1 MNIPEEIINQASKQL
16 SKDIDTQVLMTALG
30 WTSFSFSEG
39 KVYGQNYFTVQPMTG
54 VKWQEMETW
63 MVETFGSTAHDG
75 VWTPNM
81 RWYMNNSKFW
91 FRDKKDLEWFIL
103 RWQ

>member
-1 MNIPEEIINQASKQL
+1 MEL
-16 SKDIDTQVLMTALG
+16 ALD
-30 WTSFSFSEG
+30 EG
-39 KVYGQNYFTVQPMTG
+39 RVYGSRYHTVQPLYLFHS
-54 VKWQEMETW
+54 EMNYWKLMEDW
-63 MVETFGSTAHDG
+63 CSETFGHTSADG

-91 FRDKKDLEWFIL
+91 FRKEADLSWFML